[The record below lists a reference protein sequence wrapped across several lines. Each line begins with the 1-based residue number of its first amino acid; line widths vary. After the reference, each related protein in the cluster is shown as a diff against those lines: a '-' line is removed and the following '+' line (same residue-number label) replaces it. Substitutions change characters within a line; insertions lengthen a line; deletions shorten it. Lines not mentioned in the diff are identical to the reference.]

1 VLVVDD
7 DAIIR
12 RMVARLLC
20 KLHCTCEVLEDG
32 DEVEARLQA
41 SDQLPREGSA
51 SPQAEA
57 AGRGGAGA
65 PVAQPFT
72 CILMDINMRRS
83 RGDAVSRHLKQRG
96 LAVPIYP
103 CTANTSA
110 VDLAGYV
117 ACGMEPRVLSKP
129 FTLPVLAGVVQ
140 DAWAKSASAGTQ
152 AT

>member
-12 RMVARLLC
+12 RMVARLLY

-32 DEVEARLQA
+32 DEVEARLRA
-41 SDQLPREGSA
+41 SDQLPSEGGA
-51 SPQAEA
+51 TPQA
-57 AGRGGAGA
+57 GVGGGGAGG
-65 PVAQPFT
+65 PRAQPFT

-129 FTLPVLAGVVQ
+129 FSLPVLAGVVQ
-140 DAWAKSASAGTQ
+140 DAVAKSVSSVAD